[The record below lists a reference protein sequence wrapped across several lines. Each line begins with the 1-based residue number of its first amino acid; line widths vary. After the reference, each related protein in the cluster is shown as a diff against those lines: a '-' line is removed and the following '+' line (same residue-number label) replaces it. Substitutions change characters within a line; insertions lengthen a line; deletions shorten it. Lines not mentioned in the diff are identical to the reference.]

1 MLNVGRVQIDYRSEM
16 NVGRVQTTGQRWTLA
31 EYRLPVSDER
41 WQSTDYRFLLKVG
54 RESTDYRS
62 VMNVGRVQTTG
73 QWWTLAEYRLQV
85 CDERW
90 QEYRPPFCDYKPR
103 RAEKQFRPEGG
114 LTYQAG
120 SLLCWLLLVICEV
133 CKHLR
138 QILCVFLCTTSTGE
152 LVSVH
157 ARVCVCVFV
166 RASVCLCVCACVRVW
181 KWRFNIGFYVRKPVN
196 WMRVHVV

>member
-16 NVGRVQTTGQRWTLA
+16 NVGRVQTTGFCWKLA
-31 EYRLPVSDER
+31 E
-41 WQSTDYRFLLKVG
+41 
-54 RESTDYRS
+54 
-62 VMNVGRVQTTG
+62 RVQTTG

-90 QEYRPPFCDYKPR
+90 QEYRPPVCDYKPR
-103 RAEKQFRPEGG
+103 RAEKEFRPEGG

-157 ARVCVCVFV
+157 AHVCVCVFVCVFV
-166 RASVCLCVCACVRVW
+166 RASVCLCVCESGDSISGFMYENQWTGCV
-181 KWRFNIGFYVRKPVN
+181 Y
-196 WMRVHVV
+196 M